1 MDTVTESEMAI
12 TMAQLGGMGIVH
24 KNMDIDRQA
33 MQVRRVKKF
42 EAGTVVDPI
51 TVTPD
56 ITVGELLRITNENNI
71 SGVPVVESG
80 SGQVV
85 GIVTH
90 RDVRFETNHN
100 QPVSNVMT
108 PQDKL
113 VTVKEGE
120 SNENISTALKKCWW

>member
-1 MDTVTESEMAI
+1 M
-12 TMAQLGGMGIVH
+12 
-24 KNMDIDRQA
+24 
-33 MQVRRVKKF
+33 
-42 EAGTVVDPI
+42 
-51 TVTPD
+51 
-56 ITVGELLRITNENNI
+56 
-71 SGVPVVESG
+71 
-80 SGQVV
+80 

-120 SNENISTALKKCWW
+120 TNENIKKLLHEHRIEKVLVVDDNFGLKGKDLMSMIANKAETTQMPVRLSPRSAM

>member
-1 MDTVTESEMAI
+1 
-12 TMAQLGGMGIVH
+12 
-24 KNMDIDRQA
+24 
-33 MQVRRVKKF
+33 
-42 EAGTVVDPI
+42 
-51 TVTPD
+51 
-56 ITVGELLRITNENNI
+56 
-71 SGVPVVESG
+71 SGVPVVEAG

-120 SNENISTALKKCWW
+120 SNERIKKLLHEHRIEKVLVVDDNFGLKGMITVNDFNKAENNPNA